1 MKKFWI
7 VLGCMLLAAG
17 CSGERGKKETEQEK
31 DAAPVVKTEE
41 KDDIRDVSFV
51 AVGDNLIHGAIFYYN
66 AKGDGTYDFKDIYEH
81 TNRYT
86 RKADIAYINQ
96 ETICGG
102 TELGLSH
109 YPSFNGPYEVLDAVA
124 DAGFDWM
131 AASSNHTLDAGVQG
145 ILNQLA
151 YMKEHHPDIRVTG
164 SHATKEES
172 EQLQVITREGVKF
185 GILGY
190 TYGLNGY
197 VLPKGKEYMV
207 DLIDK
212 DKIKNDVE
220 KLKKAQYMVD
230 RIGLEYDGIVS
241 GVTDFGVYV
250 ELENT
255 VEGMAFQRDLR
266 RPYVMGEKV
275 RIRVLDARPEER
287 QIDFKLLEEE

>member
-1 MKKFWI
+1 MWQ
-7 VLGCMLLAAG
+7 AAQ
-17 CSGERGKKETEQEK
+17 GK
-31 DAAPVVKTEE
+31 AARRKQSRKRTQPPVVKSEE

-164 SHATKEES
+164 SHAT
-172 EQLQVITREGVKF
+172 R
-185 GILGY
+185 
-190 TYGLNGY
+190 
-197 VLPKGKEYMV
+197 
-207 DLIDK
+207 
-212 DKIKNDVE
+212 
-220 KLKKAQYMVD
+220 
-230 RIGLEYDGIVS
+230 
-241 GVTDFGVYV
+241 
-250 ELENT
+250 
-255 VEGMAFQRDLR
+255 
-266 RPYVMGEKV
+266 
-275 RIRVLDARPEER
+275 
-287 QIDFKLLEEE
+287 

>member
-1 MKKFWI
+1 M
-7 VLGCMLLAAG
+7 
-17 CSGERGKKETEQEK
+17 
-31 DAAPVVKTEE
+31 
-41 KDDIRDVSFV
+41 
-51 AVGDNLIHGAIFYYN
+51 
-66 AKGDGTYDFKDIYEH
+66 
-81 TNRYT
+81 
-86 RKADIAYINQ
+86 
-96 ETICGG
+96 
-102 TELGLSH
+102 SH

-164 SHATKEES
+164 SHATREES

-220 KLKKAQYMVD
+220 
-230 RIGLEYDGIVS
+230 S
-241 GVTDFGVYV
+241 
-250 ELENT
+250 
-255 VEGMAFQRDLR
+255 
-266 RPYVMGEKV
+266 
-275 RIRVLDARPEER
+275 
-287 QIDFKLLEEE
+287 